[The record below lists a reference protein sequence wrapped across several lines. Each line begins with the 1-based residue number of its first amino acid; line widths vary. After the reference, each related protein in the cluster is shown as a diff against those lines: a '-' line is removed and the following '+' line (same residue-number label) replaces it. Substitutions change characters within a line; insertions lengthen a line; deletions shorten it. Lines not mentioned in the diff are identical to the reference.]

1 MLKRDSSGSRRLLKR
16 LFEHLSLFNNSNNS
30 GENGRKKINYVRIPS
45 KHRLSRYRLKFRRAL
60 RFYQAKRTFSLSL
73 SIKRRKKTVYT
84 EKGLSS
90 KYIETK
96 LNVNTEHFHSK
107 FARPPRVEKENG
119 IHCSR
124 AVNAAKFSLGCLV
137 IGKRGSGGNRGVRWH
152 DVINLDD

>member
-30 GENGRKKINYVRIPS
+30 GAKKNKLRSNSFETSVVAISFKIPS
-45 KHRLSRYRLKFRRAL
+45 SVAILSSETNFL
-60 RFYQAKRTFSLSL
+60 SLSL

-124 AVNAAKFSLGCLV
+124 AVNAAKFSLGSLV